1 MRAQFVL
8 QEVWTGLRRN
18 LTMTV
23 ALIVVVAISL
33 SLLGTGLLFV
43 KQVDDTRTYWQG
55 KVQLSI
61 YLCTA
66 TSVSPQCRQNG
77 PATQEQKNQLAA
89 DLRALPQVEHVYY
102 ESQEQAFQHF
112 KQDFSRDP
120 QFTSLVTKSEIPDSF
135 QVKLV
140 NTQADYSVVAGV
152 ASGRPGVDQV
162 VDDASILSKFYAL
175 LDGARN
181 AVVIVAVILIIAA
194 VLLVANTIRLSAFNR
209 RRETSIMRLVGA
221 SNFYVQLPFLV
232 EGILAGM
239 AGWLIAAGLLIA
251 VKTLGLDSLQQY
263 FPYNVQLSGA
273 DLVEVIVLAMVMG
286 VLLCGATSFLTLR
299 RYLLTGTEVKSLRA
313 GRASLTDGFAQISD
327 GEMWLHGVHIPE
339 YAQGTWTNH
348 EPKRPR
354 KLLLHRKEIDKL
366 ASEIAE
372 RGFTLVPLSLY
383 FTGGRAKV
391 ELALARGKRT
401 YDKRQDLAQRDAAR
415 EVQRAH
421 RRRG

>member
-23 ALIVVVAISL
+23 ALVVVVAISL

-43 KQVDDTRTYWQG
+43 KQVNDTRTYWQG

-61 YLCTA
+61 YLCTT
-66 TSVSPQCRQNG
+66 TSVSPACKANG
-77 PATQEQKNQLAA
+77 PATAAEKTQIAA
-89 DLRALPQVEHVYY
+89 DLRRLPQVQHVYY
-102 ESQEQAFQHF
+102 ESQAQAYAHF

-120 QFTSLVTKSEIPDSF
+120 AFTSLVTKSEIPDSF

-140 NTQADYSVVAGV
+140 NTQADYSIVAGTV
-152 ASGRPGVDQV
+152 QGRPGVDQV

-181 AVVIVAVILIIAA
+181 AVVIIAVILIIAA

-232 EGILAGM
+232 EGILAGL

-263 FPYNVQLSGA
+263 FPYNVQLSPA
-273 DLVEVIVLAMVMG
+273 DLIEVIVLAMVMG

-299 RYLLTGTEVKSLRA
+299 RYLRA
-313 GRASLTDGFAQISD
+313 
-327 GEMWLHGVHIPE
+327 
-339 YAQGTWTNH
+339 
-348 EPKRPR
+348 
-354 KLLLHRKEIDKL
+354 
-366 ASEIAE
+366 
-372 RGFTLVPLSLY
+372 
-383 FTGGRAKV
+383 
-391 ELALARGKRT
+391 
-401 YDKRQDLAQRDAAR
+401 
-415 EVQRAH
+415 
-421 RRRG
+421 

>member
-61 YLCTA
+61 YLCTT

-77 PATQEQKNQLAA
+77 PATQAEKDQIAT
-89 DLRALPQVEHVYY
+89 DLRQLPQVQHVYY
-102 ESQEQAFQHF
+102 ESQAQAFAHF

-140 NTQADYSVVAGV
+140 NTQADYSIVAGMV
-152 ASGRPGVDQV
+152 QGRPGVDQV

-181 AVVIVAVILIIAA
+181 AVVIIAIILIIAA
-194 VLLVANTIRLSAFNR
+194 ILLVANTIRLSAFNR

-232 EGILAGM
+232 EGTLAGL
-239 AGWLIAAGLLIA
+239 AGG
-251 VKTLGLDSLQQY
+251 
-263 FPYNVQLSGA
+263 
-273 DLVEVIVLAMVMG
+273 
-286 VLLCGATSFLTLR
+286 
-299 RYLLTGTEVKSLRA
+299 
-313 GRASLTDGFAQISD
+313 
-327 GEMWLHGVHIPE
+327 
-339 YAQGTWTNH
+339 
-348 EPKRPR
+348 
-354 KLLLHRKEIDKL
+354 
-366 ASEIAE
+366 
-372 RGFTLVPLSLY
+372 
-383 FTGGRAKV
+383 
-391 ELALARGKRT
+391 
-401 YDKRQDLAQRDAAR
+401 
-415 EVQRAH
+415 
-421 RRRG
+421 